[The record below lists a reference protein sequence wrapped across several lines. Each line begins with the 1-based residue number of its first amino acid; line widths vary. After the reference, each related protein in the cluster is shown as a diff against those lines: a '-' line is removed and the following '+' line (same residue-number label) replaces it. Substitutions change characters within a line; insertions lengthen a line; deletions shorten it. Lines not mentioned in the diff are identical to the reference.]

1 MACKIQERPR
11 LKNKTAPDADQRLC
25 RGPRRQASGIDTRG
39 AGGGG
44 FLPSMPVETA
54 REFDTLQPTAGNR
67 RREQA

>member
-1 MACKIQERPR
+1 MPINDYVAGRAAKP
-11 LKNKTAPDADQRLC
+11 
-25 RGPRRQASGIDTRG
+25 SGIDTRG